1 MLGHSLGISLREGSM
16 EIKSGVALLRGSFDM
31 LRFVGLH
38 SFNVVRGFVPVFEQS
53 LRIDQWHR

>member
-1 MLGHSLGISLREGSM
+1 M